1 MEEPITRAGI
11 VPPFPTTPE
20 LFTVCQEKLTG
31 RELTEIEQEV
41 TAIWVPIF
49 NKSYEDGKAQ
59 DKQALLESI
68 DRMDK
73 LITEHGEDEFFGSFL
88 KSARWW
94 IIYAWEQGRKVQD
107 EN

>member
-1 MEEPITRAGI
+1 MIGLT
-11 VPPFPTTPE
+11 FPTTPE
-20 LFTVCQEKLTG
+20 LFTAHQEQLVG
-31 RELTEIEQEV
+31 WELGQELKD
-41 TAIWVPIF
+41 AIAGWVQMF
-49 NKSYEDGKAQ
+49 NESYESGKAQ
-59 DKQALLESI
+59 DKQALSESV
-68 DRMDK
+68 DRVDK